1 MNLSDED
8 TQRIAPAVHA
18 PLKPDLERLCAA
30 AGARPVATSTNANV
44 AGAGRSAAALPGGT
58 STNPTDATEWG
69 ESLPADIRVDMK
81 ERLDAFG
88 ERLKKVEDMA
98 ESVIKGVTQPV
109 GDLLHKQL
117 AEPPVSLISDHE
129 LHAALKRAFPT
140 TQIRKDHALV
150 LEKLMLSHEDNP
162 NDADDILTVSFPP
175 ASQLLDTF
183 ANENFKMICIA
194 VQERLLIAN
203 ASKPMEKQPHVVR
216 GKTGVDTRA
225 MDKVDYATDTFIRG
239 KFHDPLCV
247 ARKLFYVLFAYYLLS
262 ATATMQL
269 TYPEAEKPTVEDAT
283 GSDFF
288 SVTKTLQASCSGLL
302 PDGEKPAAAHKHDAE
317 PGSLLVC
324 IHSVSR
330 KDDLLEVA
338 AKLLA
343 AVVRSSHTFQPKVL
357 LSTACILRSLLVSTD
372 RAWLTMRHK
381 DAEEVK
387 EPGVWTLR
395 MPRPDARL
403 EQDLVAQRLT
413 APERNAIISAHCALP
428 TSVAAAAAKTAPDS
442 GTEGGNDGASH
453 RAAPEGGAGGP
464 SAPSQRQTPPTWLR
478 SLAHQD
484 VSASCA

>member
-1 MNLSDED
+1 
-8 TQRIAPAVHA
+8 VHA
-18 PLKPDLERLCAA
+18 MLKPNLERLCAA

-58 STNPTDATEWG
+58 STNPTDATKWG
-69 ESLPADIRVDMK
+69 ASLPADIRVAMK
-81 ERLDAFG
+81 ERLHAFG

-98 ESVIKGVTQPV
+98 ESVIKGVTQSV

-117 AEPPVSLISDHE
+117 AEPPVSLMTDHG
-129 LHAALKRAFPT
+129 LHVALKKAFPT
-140 TQIRKDHALV
+140 AQIRKDHALV
-150 LEKLMLSHEDNP
+150 LEKLMLLHVDNP

-203 ASKPMEKQPHVVR
+203 ARKPMEKQPHVVR

-225 MDKVDYATDTFIRG
+225 MDKVDYATDTLIRG
-239 KFHDPLCV
+239 KFHDPRCV

-262 ATATMQL
+262 STATMQQ
-269 TYPEAEKPTVEDAT
+269 TYPDAEKRTVEAT

-302 PDGEKPAAAHKHDAE
+302 PDGEKHAAAHKHDAE
-317 PGSLLVC
+317 PGSSLVG

-357 LSTACILRSLLVSTD
+357 LSTACILRNLLVSTD
-372 RAWLTMRHK
+372 RAWLTMPHK
-381 DAEEVK
+381 DAEEFK
-387 EPGVWTLR
+387 EPGVWTLM
-395 MPRPDARL
+395 MPRPDERL
-403 EQDLVAQRLT
+403 EKDLVAQRLT
-413 APERNAIISAHCALP
+413 APERNAFISAHRALP
-428 TSVAAAAAKTAPDS
+428 ASVAAAAATTAPDS
-442 GTEGGNDGASH
+442 GAERGNDGASH
-453 RAAPEGGAGGP
+453 RAAPEGGAGAP

-478 SLAHQD
+478 CLAH
-484 VSASCA
+484 